1 MRNEVTK
8 ANALK
13 RAATEK
19 QEGLDKTLEKK
30 KRKFLLRKKIRY
42 KL

>member
-30 KRKFLLRKKIRY
+30 RKFLLRKKIRY

>member
-1 MRNEVTK
+1 MRNEITK

-19 QEGLDKTLEKK
+19 QKELDKTLAK
-30 KRKFLLRKKIRY
+30 KRFLLRKKICY
-42 KL
+42 K